1 MKIMQQLYNKFKS
14 LNSKIAVFGVN
25 KIGSMGFFYFCVVLV
40 TIPILLPKTQMVV
53 QYISSGYLQL
63 IFLPLIMVGQKI
75 QGIEDQKKLDEI
87 LQRILGNESEELTE
101 LKTEQQVLKE
111 ENVILKDE
119 DTILKEI
126 DQKL

>member
-1 MKIMQQLYNKFKS
+1 
-14 LNSKIAVFGVN
+14 
-25 KIGSMGFFYFCVVLV
+25 
-40 TIPILLPKTQMVV
+40 
-53 QYISSGYLQL
+53 
-63 IFLPLIMVGQKI
+63 MVGQKI

-101 LKTEQQVLKE
+101 LKTEQKVLKE
-111 ENVILKDE
+111 ENAILKDE